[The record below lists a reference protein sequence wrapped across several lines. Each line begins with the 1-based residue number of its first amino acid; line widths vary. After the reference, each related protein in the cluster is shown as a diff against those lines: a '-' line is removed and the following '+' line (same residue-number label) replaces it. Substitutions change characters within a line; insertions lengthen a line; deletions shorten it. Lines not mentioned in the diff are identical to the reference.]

1 MAPTHTLDRSGTSTV
16 RPFGLSKTV
25 PVTGEAFVMPT
36 LHLCPERQISVTE
49 GGVPFINEPSMKT
62 KLTTTTQTKEDNQL
76 ATDTAND
83 TD

>member
-1 MAPTHTLDRSGTSTV
+1 MAPSHTLERPATSTV
-16 RPFGLSKTV
+16 RPFGLTKTV
-25 PVTGEAFVMPT
+25 PVTGEAFVMPA

-76 ATDTAND
+76 ATDTEND

>member
-1 MAPTHTLDRSGTSTV
+1 MTATQTMERPATSAV

-25 PVTGEAFVMPT
+25 PVTGEAFVMPA
-36 LHLCPERQISVTE
+36 LRLCPERQISVTE
-49 GGVPFINEPSMKT
+49 TGTPFISEPSMKT

-76 ATDTAND
+76 ATDTEND